1 MNPGARVRFVVE
13 TAQAVLDD
21 RLAAETAVRS
31 IALQAEQITPLL
43 RLDRLDVTSAEAS
56 DVADRLRTL
65 AERVNDRA
73 SGLPDP
79 QTVEAHLRIAETI
92 GAVGQVL
99 R

>member
-21 RLAAETAVRS
+21 RLAPDAAVQS

-56 DVADRLRTL
+56 DVANRLRTL

-79 QTVEAHLRIAETI
+79 ETVAAHLRIAETI
-92 GAVGQVL
+92 GEMGQAL